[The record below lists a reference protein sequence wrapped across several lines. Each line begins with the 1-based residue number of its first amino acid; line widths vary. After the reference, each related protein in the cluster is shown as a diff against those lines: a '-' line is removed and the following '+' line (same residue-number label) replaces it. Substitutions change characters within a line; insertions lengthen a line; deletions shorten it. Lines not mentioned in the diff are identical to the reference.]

1 MFYKRFAVPKVDLS
15 NVVEAYTMLLLQDS
29 IGKVKG
35 KMDAE
40 FIYLHKELL
49 HLLRILDF

>member
-1 MFYKRFAVPKVDLS
+1 MFYKRFAVSKVDLS
-15 NVVEAYTMLLLQDS
+15 NVAEAYTKLLAKDR
-29 IGKVKG
+29 IGQVKG

-49 HLLRILDF
+49 